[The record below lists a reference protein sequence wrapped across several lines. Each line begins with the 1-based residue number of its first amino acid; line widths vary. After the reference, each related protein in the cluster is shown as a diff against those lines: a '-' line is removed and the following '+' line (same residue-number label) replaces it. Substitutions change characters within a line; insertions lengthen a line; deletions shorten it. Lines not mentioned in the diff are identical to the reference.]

1 MKSQN
6 EKIKNYLLK
15 GNKLTPLQA
24 LRMFGCFRLSGRVYD
39 LKKEGLKIKTDLV
52 KRNKKVFAQYYA
64 I

>member
-6 EKIKNYLLK
+6 EKIKKYLLNGK
-15 GNKLTPLQA
+15 KLTPLQA

>member
-6 EKIKNYLLK
+6 EKIKKYLLNGK
-15 GNKLTPLQA
+15 KLTPLQA
-24 LRMFGCFRLSGRVYD
+24 LRMFGCFRLSGRIYD

>member
-15 GNKLTPLQA
+15 GKKLTPLQA
-24 LRMFGCFRLSGRVYD
+24 LRMFGCFRLSGRIYD